1 MTKMKTIF
9 QCQSCGHAS
18 PKWLGKCPDC
28 GAWNSFSEERQ
39 SPKTLKSPG
48 AFGDVAEAQPLS
60 TITGGRELRNSVGI
74 QELDRVLGG
83 GLVDGAIVLIGG
95 DPGIGKSTLIL
106 QALAKIADKKS
117 SPEHASAQPTSRT
130 TLNRQRS
137 TVLYV
142 SGEESPEQ
150 IKLRAERLSIN
161 SEAII
166 LLPETLVENIIIT
179 AAKLNP
185 AVMVIDSIQTIF
197 TEELTSAP
205 GSVGQIRESAAK
217 LMLFAKKSGI
227 PVFLIGH
234 VTKEGAIAGPRVL
247 EHLVDTVLYFEG
259 DRGHPY
265 RILRT
270 VKNRFGSTNEIGV
283 FEMTDSGLSEISNPS
298 ELFLSERPLNVSG
311 STVIASMEGTRP
323 LLVEIQAL
331 VAPTAF
337 GMPRRTGMGVDYNR
351 VNLLVAVLEKKAGM
365 HLGGM
370 DIFINIVGG
379 LKVVEPASDLGII
392 AAIASSFREIPID
405 SKTFLFGEVGLS
417 GEVRAVAQGETR
429 LKEASK
435 IGFKKAIIPKGN
447 MERLKTDL
455 GLKIIGVKNVE
466 EAMEHIKA

>member
-1 MTKMKTIF
+1 MSKIKTIF
-9 QCQSCGHAS
+9 QCQSCGYAS
-18 PKWLGKCPDC
+18 PKWVGKCPDC

-39 SPKTLKSPG
+39 SPKALKSPG
-48 AFGDVAEAQPLS
+48 AFGGVAEAQPL
-60 TITGGRELRNSVGI
+60 TAITGGRERRNSIGI

-83 GLVDGAIVLIGG
+83 GLVDGSIVLIGG

-106 QALAKIADKKS
+106 QALAKLADKIS
-117 SPEHASAQPTSRT
+117 NRERS
-130 TLNRQRS
+130 TLNAQRS

-161 SEAII
+161 AETII

-197 TEELTSAP
+197 TEDLTSSP

-283 FEMTDSGLSEISNPS
+283 FEMTDSGLSEINNPS

-331 VAPTAF
+331 VAPTTF
-337 GMPRRTGMGVDYNR
+337 GMPRRTSMGVDYNR

-379 LKVVEPASDLGII
+379 LKVIEPASDLGII

-417 GEVRAVAQGETR
+417 GEVRAVAQAETR

-447 MERLKTDL
+447 LERLKTDL
-455 GLKIIGVKNVE
+455 GLTIMGVKNVE
-466 EAMEHIKA
+466 EAMEHIKT